1 MLSPV
6 WLSNEKAD
14 HRCGALFA
22 SFSARTE
29 LVTESMALAAAQS
42 WLRENP
48 GAAPNMQVTG
58 ETRAERA
65 ADGSVLWYEV
75 RTSPDGCI
83 ITSSDTRID
92 PVVSVVE
99 NW

>member
-1 MLSPV
+1 MKKLIIGIV
-6 WLSNEKAD
+6 
-14 HRCGALFA
+14 GALFA

-29 LVTESMALAAAQS
+29 PVTESMALAAAQS